1 MEAIQEI
8 KEFFESKFDQITAER
23 KALLQKCAVSIA
35 NQIEKEDATNLV
47 VICTHNSRRSQ
58 LGELYLATAAHA
70 YGINNIKSFSGG
82 SEATAFNHRMVNAV
96 LRKGFSIQLLEA
108 GENPRYQIS
117 LHDHLFE
124 NEFFSKVYDHPFNP
138 TENFVAILVCHSADE
153 ACPSILGASDRF
165 FIPYVDPK
173 MSDDSPKE
181 AEVYDA
187 KVNEI
192 GAEMFY
198 LIKQLC

>member
-58 LGELYLATAAHA
+58 LGELYLVTAAHA

-124 NEFFSKVYDHPFNP
+124 NKFFSKVYDHPFNP
-138 TENFVAILVCHSADE
+138 SENFVAILVCHSADE

-187 KVNEI
+187 KVDEI

-198 LIKQLC
+198 LIKQLY